1 MKMYDNK
8 RTIEIKLITN
18 GIDWA
23 EDFFDAPI
31 GEKYKVDDV
40 QYCIDQA
47 NDYVNGFGDFTG
59 YPQPNTRV
67 EVYEVCESNN

>member
-31 GEKYKVDDV
+31 GLIGEEFKS
-40 QYCIDQA
+40 
-47 NDYVNGFGDFTG
+47 G
-59 YPQPNTRV
+59 
-67 EVYEVCESNN
+67 